1 MDKKFHISMA
11 NSQDSIEI
19 YSLMR
24 KVYDKLEDKS
34 LFFCDDLD
42 YVQRHI
48 ESEGFAIKVEQDG
61 KLVAS
66 LIVRFPMDD
75 EDNLG
80 NDVGI
85 SELHKVAHLE
95 SIVVDEEC
103 RGNGLQDKMIK
114 CAEEI
119 IRESGYTYL
128 MATVSPDNKYSLDN
142 FERNG
147 YEVMKIKEKYGGM
160 MRAILLKNVG

>member
-1 MDKKFHISMA
+1 MKFTIKIAEPKDVTNIH
-11 NSQDSIEI
+11 N
-19 YSLMR
+19 LMEN
-24 KVYDKLEDKS
+24 VYENLEDKS

-48 ESEGFAIKVEQDG
+48 KNEGFAIKVEQNG

-66 LIVRFPMDD
+66 LIVRFPGNA

-80 NDVGI
+80 RDVGLEEI
-85 SELHKVAHLE
+85 HKVAHIE
-95 SIVVDEEC
+95 SIVVDAKY

-114 CAEEI
+114 FAEEVI
-119 IRESGYTYL
+119 FRRGYTYL
-128 MATVSPDNKYSLDN
+128 MATVSPDNKHSLDN

-147 YEVMKIKEKYGGM
+147 YEVKKVKEKYGGLR
-160 MRAILLKNVG
+160 RAILLKK